1 MTKGEVCFSIVNAF
15 IMIFMIVVCL
25 YPLLYVL
32 FASFS
37 DSSRLMSYRGLLYK
51 PLGFNVEAYLKVFKN
66 SNILTGYKNTIIY
79 VVCHT
84 ALALVMTTM
93 GAFVLSRRQFMI
105 KNLMMGMIAFTMVFG
120 GGLIPTFIMYKAIGL
135 YDNRLSIIIPGCISA
150 YNLIV
155 MRTSFA
161 AIPASLEESVS
172 VDGGNDLHV
181 LFYIVIPLSKAIIAV
196 MVLFYG
202 VNMWNSWFQASIYLK
217 NRSYYPLQLFLREI
231 LISNSTDSMM
241 TSAGSSS
248 ASDRESIAESI
259 KYATIVV
266 STVPILCVYPFL
278 QKYFVSGVM
287 IGAIKG

>member
-66 SNILTGYKNTIIY
+66 PNILTGYKNTIIY

-161 AIPASLEESVS
+161 AIPASLEESVR
-172 VDGGNDLHV
+172 VDGENDLHV

>member
-66 SNILTGYKNTIIY
+66 PNILTGYKNTIIY

-161 AIPASLEESVS
+161 AIPASLEESVR

-181 LFYIVIPLSKAIIAV
+181 LFYIVIPLSKVIIAV

>member
-1 MTKGEVCFSIVNAF
+1 MTKGEVCFSIVNAI

-66 SNILTGYKNTIIY
+66 PNILTGYKNTIIY

-161 AIPASLEESVS
+161 AIPASLEESVR

>member
-66 SNILTGYKNTIIY
+66 PNILTGYKNTIIY
-79 VVCHT
+79 VACHT

-161 AIPASLEESVS
+161 AIPASLEESVR

>member
-66 SNILTGYKNTIIY
+66 PNILTGYKNTIIY

-161 AIPASLEESVS
+161 AIPASLEESVR

>member
-37 DSSRLMSYRGLLYK
+37 DSSRLMSYRGFLYK

-161 AIPASLEESVS
+161 AIPASLEESVR

-287 IGAIKG
+287 VGAIKG